1 MIDGNIRLLAAIMFT
16 DMVGYTALMQEDED
30 KAIFLREKHRKI
42 LEKTIPLYQGRIL
55 QYYGDGT
62 LSIFGSAIE
71 AVRCSIDIQNHL
83 QSAPKIPIRVGI
95 HIGDVVYEDDGVFG
109 DGVNIASRIESLGIE
124 GGVLISDKIYDEI
137 KNHPEFQ
144 TASQGLFE
152 LKNVRRPIEIFA
164 LTNKGLAIPK
174 PEELKLKTKS
184 SFKSIAVLPF
194 VNMSSDTENEFF
206 SDGITEDLLNALSK
220 VEGLQVTSRTS
231 AFAFKGKNIDIR
243 EIGKKLNVSS
253 VLEGSVRK
261 AGNRVRITAQLINT
275 IDGYHIWSDSFDREL
290 EDIFAVQDEISKRIS
305 NILREKLTINELAQ
319 PLVKKYTSNI
329 HAYSIYLKGL
339 YYWNKFTPEMTLK
352 AMDMFNQV
360 IQLEPE
366 FPLSYA
372 RLSGCYTYLGAIGI
386 MKPALAYPRAKD
398 LAYKALEMDN
408 TLEDCH
414 LAIGMVKFFYE
425 WDFEGA
431 EGSFL
436 KALEINSCYGTAYL
450 HYSMFLSGMYRL
462 KEAKNFAEKAAAL
475 DPLSPLI
482 LDNYA
487 DTLMY
492 SGNFEDAN
500 HYYQKALDIDPSFR
514 NALYGIGWNH
524 YYKGDLEKALQI
536 FEKVINQIGH
546 PLKGLTTYGFICAK
560 LGLKEKA
567 LKIISK
573 TKERELLEPE
583 TSMNMDFAVLYAG
596 MEDWE
601 NVFKYLEKAFIE
613 KNGGLLFLWSP
624 IYKKIHNTERFNNLL
639 LRIGLEYNLQDA
651 ISD

>member
-71 AVRCSIDIQNHL
+71 AVRCSIDIQKEL
-83 QSAPKIPIRVGI
+83 QAAPKIPIRIGI

-109 DGVNIASRIESLGIE
+109 DGVNIASRIESLGVV

-174 PEELKLKTKS
+174 PDELKLKTKT

-194 VNMSSDTENEFF
+194 VNMSSDKENEFF

-243 EIGKKLNVSS
+243 EIGKQLNVSS

-275 IDGYHIWSDSFDREL
+275 IDGYHIWSESFDREL

-305 NILREKLTINELAQ
+305 NILREKLTINELSQ

-329 HAYSIYLKGL
+329 NAYSIYLKGL
-339 YYWNKFTPEMTLK
+339 YYWNKFTPEMTSK
-352 AMDMFNQV
+352 AIDMFNQV

-372 RLSGCYTYLGAIGI
+372 RLSGCYTYLGATGI
-386 MKPALAYPRAKD
+386 MKPELAYPRAKD
-398 LAYKALEMDN
+398 LAYKALDMDN

-431 EGSFL
+431 ESSFL
-436 KALEINSCYGTAYL
+436 KALEINSGYGTAYL
-450 HYSMFLSGMYRL
+450 YYSMFLSGMHRL

-475 DPLSPLI
+475 DPLSPVI

-492 SGNFEDAN
+492 NGSFDDAN
-500 HYYQKALDIDPSFR
+500 HYYQKTLDIDPSFR
-514 NALYGIGWNH
+514 NALYGIGWNS
-524 YYKGDLEKALQI
+524 YYYGDLEKALQI
-536 FEKVINQIGH
+536 FEKVINQVGH

-560 LGLKEKA
+560 LGLKEKT
-567 LKIISK
+567 LEVITK

-596 MEDWE
+596 IEDWE
-601 NVFKYLEKAFIE
+601 NVFKYLEEAFRE

-624 IYKKIHNTERFNNLL
+624 IYKKIHNSERFNNLL
-639 LRIGLEYNLQDA
+639 QRIGLKYNLQDTST
-651 ISD
+651 I

>member
-16 DMVGYTALMQEDED
+16 DIVGYTALMQEDED

-71 AVRCSIDIQNHL
+71 AVRCSIDIQKEFQL
-83 QSAPKIPIRVGI
+83 SPKIPVRIGI

-109 DGVNIASRIESLGIE
+109 DGVNIASRVESLGIA

-144 TASQGLFE
+144 TESQGLFE
-152 LKNVRRPIEIFA
+152 LKNVRRPIEIFS
-164 LTNKGLAIPK
+164 LTNKGLVIPK
-174 PEELKLKTKS
+174 PDELKLKTKK

-194 VNMSSDTENEFF
+194 VNMSSDIENEYF

-243 EIGKKLNVSS
+243 EIGKQLNVNTL
-253 VLEGSVRK
+253 LEGSVRK

-275 IDGYHIWSDSFDREL
+275 IDGYHIWSESFDREL

-305 NILREKLTINELAQ
+305 NILREKLTANELSQ

-329 HAYSIYLKGL
+329 NAYSIYLKGL
-339 YYWNKFTPEMTLK
+339 YYWNKFTPETTSK
-352 AMDMFNQV
+352 AIDMFNQV
-360 IQLEPE
+360 IQIEPE

-372 RLSGCYTYLGAIGI
+372 RLSGCYTFLGAIGI
-386 MKPALAYPRAKD
+386 MKPERSYPRAKE

-425 WDFEGA
+425 WDFDGA
-431 EGSFL
+431 EKAFL
-436 KALEINSCYGTAYL
+436 KALEINPGYGTAYL
-450 HYSMFLSGMYRL
+450 YYSMFLSGMHRL
-462 KEAKNFAEKAAAL
+462 DEAKSYAEKAAAL
-475 DPLSPLI
+475 DPLSPVI
-482 LDNYA
+482 IDNYA
-487 DTLMY
+487 DVLMY
-492 SGNFEDAN
+492 NGNFEESLY
-500 HYYQKALDIDPSFR
+500 YYQKTLEFDPTFR
-514 NALYGIGWNH
+514 NALYGIGWS
-524 YYKGDLEKALQI
+524 YYFQGNLEKSLQI
-536 FEKVINQIGH
+536 FENVIRQVGH
-546 PLKGLTTYGFICAK
+546 PLKGLTTYGYICGK
-560 LGLKEKA
+560 MGLVDKVIN
-567 LKIISK
+567 IIAK
-573 TKERELLEPE
+573 TKERELIEPE

-596 MEDWE
+596 LEDWE
-601 NVFKYLEKAFIE
+601 NVFIYLEKAYLE
-613 KNGGLLFLWSP
+613 KSGGLLFLWSP
-624 IYKKIHNTERFNNLL
+624 IYKKIHNSERFNDLIK
-639 LRIGLEYNLQDA
+639 RIGLNYDLHN
-651 ISD
+651 